1 MTGGVTT
8 DAGGRVVGLNLFR
21 NGLTDPLHAGAA
33 RDVVGGV
40 SAIEAIINL
49 MVGDTNQA
57 YVESGVHHR
66 VKRSEVRYVETGDS
80 RLDLRWP
87 SGAIGRPSRRRL
99 RAPDRRRIQRRG
111 HGLSRGPFGL
121 SLHNQIGAFADETR
135 HNMGLRHD
143 RYLAHYKGGGV
154 AAVRSGA
161 AT

>member
-66 VKRSEVRYVETGDS
+66 VKRSEGAVRG
-80 RLDLRWP
+80 
-87 SGAIGRPSRRRL
+87 
-99 RAPDRRRIQRRG
+99 DRRQPAR
-111 HGLSRGPFGL
+111 SSMAFG
-121 SLHNQIGAFADETR
+121 SHRTAE
-135 HNMGLRHD
+135 
-143 RYLAHYKGGGV
+143 
-154 AAVRSGA
+154 
-161 AT
+161 